1 MAHQTNWKRTPP
13 LLTASIMI
21 CGLLL
26 AGCDDRIIVTRD
38 PDIHVQKGNTWAWRP
53 VAPPKDSDKRP
64 VVSRDVISRGETI
77 TRDPDADR
85 EIVRQRIRTAI
96 EQTLSSKGLK
106 QVSDPQAAD
115 FLVDYHVAVRRHEV
129 TVQRVYPGGYPG
141 VVCGPY
147 GCWESW
153 GWGPPEVSYE
163 NIRFREGTVVF
174 DLVKQSTKRLAYRAI
189 GQKPVHHDTF
199 SQDEISEFVH
209 HMLGKLK
216 TNG

>member
-1 MAHQTNWKRTPP
+1 MAHQSNWKRTP
-13 LLTASIMI
+13 LLLAASIMM

-38 PDIHVQKGNTWAWRP
+38 PDIHVQKGNAWVWRP

-115 FLVDYHVAVRRHEV
+115 TVASVAARMAAGNRGAGVRPKSAMKISASAR
-129 TVQRVYPGGYPG
+129 G
-141 VVCGPY
+141 
-147 GCWESW
+147 
-153 GWGPPEVSYE
+153 
-163 NIRFREGTVVF
+163 
-174 DLVKQSTKRLAYRAI
+174 RL
-189 GQKPVHHDTF
+189 
-199 SQDEISEFVH
+199 SLIS
-209 HMLGKLK
+209 
-216 TNG
+216 